1 MIRGFIAIGL
11 VGVIWLQAGCAQ
23 ILVPGT
29 MAGAGELYRYTTTNV
44 AKQTF
49 VGNMDQMTAATKIA
63 LKNMKME
70 LGSVNR
76 GDTETVL
83 HASASALEIRIQ
95 LEPVTPAT
103 TRVTVNATK
112 DHWIKDKATANEILS
127 QIGNSLKTKI
137 SAAKHFSSVFI
148 KNECDRPI
156 RVAVYYLA
164 GPEGSETW
172 ETRGWFFMKPGNK
185 KQIAETKTDT
195 SIFMPNPGMMQN
207 WSGPETTIEI
217 SKASD
222 TAFLKS
228 TSAVPLSILPRHS
241 PATST

>member
-185 KQIAETKTDT
+185 KQIAETKNRYLY
-195 SIFMPNPGMMQN
+195 IYAE
-207 WSGPETTIEI
+207 SGNDAKLVWAGDNHRYFKGKRYGFFRVDIGRPFIDFTQTFTCE
-217 SKASD
+217 
-222 TAFLKS
+222 
-228 TSAVPLSILPRHS
+228 
-241 PATST
+241 